1 VEKENVPSLQGKT
14 KLYGIFGYPI
24 GHSLSPLMHNTA
36 FAHYELDAV
45 YLPFAVHPAHLEIAV
60 KSIAALPIHGVNV
73 TIPHKQA
80 VMAWL
85 DDVSPEARLIG
96 AVNTIHLRDGRLHGY
111 NTDGIGFLRSLE
123 EAGSQVDDRTVI
135 LLGAGGAARAI
146 AVQLCLSGIRRL
158 YLANRTPTRA
168 QELAAFLKKNIP
180 HADISVV
187 SMGESSLATHLPYTD
202 IVVNATSIG
211 MHAYDPMILPSTELG
226 PRHLVCDIVY
236 RPLHTPLLRAAQRQG
251 ARTVDGL
258 GMLLHQG
265 AKAFEIWTER
275 AFPIPLIKARLLLA
289 LAEQPT
295 ASSPQHKG

>member
-1 VEKENVPSLQGKT
+1 MPSFSGQT
-14 KLYGIFGYPI
+14 MLYGIFGYPI

-36 FAHYELDAV
+36 FAHHGIDAV
-45 YLPFAVHPAHLEIAV
+45 YLPFSVHPSYLATAV
-60 KSIAALPIHGVNV
+60 KSMTALPIYGVNV

-80 VMAWL
+80 VMAWMDEL
-85 DDVSPEARLIG
+85 SPEARLIG

-111 NTDGIGFLRSLE
+111 NTDGIGFLRALE
-123 EAGSQVDDRTVI
+123 EVGSEVAGRTVM

-168 QELAAFLKKNIP
+168 EDLATYLRQNLP
-180 HADISVV
+180 YADISVLT
-187 SMGESSLATHLPYTD
+187 MGESSLAAHLPHTD

-211 MHAYDPMILPSTELG
+211 MQPHDPMLLPPTELA

-236 RPLHTPLLRAAQRQG
+236 RPLYTPLLRAAQELG
-251 ARTVDGL
+251 AWTVDGL

-265 AKAFEIWTER
+265 AKAFEIWTECT
-275 AFPIPLIKARLLLA
+275 FPIPLVRAQLLQNFT
-289 LAEQPT
+289 EQST
-295 ASSPQHKG
+295 ASSPPRKE

>member
-1 VEKENVPSLQGKT
+1 VVSLHGT
-14 KLYGIFGYPI
+14 TLLYGIFGYPI
-24 GHSLSPLMHNTA
+24 AHSLSPLMHNTA
-36 FAHYELDAV
+36 FAHHGFDAV
-45 YLPFAVHPAHLEIAV
+45 YLPFGVHPAHLEIAV
-60 KSIAALPIHGVNV
+60 KSIAALHIRGVNV

-85 DDVSPEARLIG
+85 DELSPEARLIG

-111 NTDGIGFLRSLE
+111 NTDGMGFLCALE
-123 EAGSQVDDRTVI
+123 EVGSEVAGRTVM

-158 YLANRTPTRA
+158 HLVNRTPTRA
-168 QELAAFLKKNIP
+168 EELARFLKQNVP

-187 SMGESSLATHLPYTD
+187 SMGASSLAAHLPHSD
-202 IVVNATSIG
+202 IVVNATSVG
-211 MHAYDPMILPSTELG
+211 MHPGDPMVLPSTALG

-236 RPLHTPLLRAAQRQG
+236 RPLQTPLLRAAQQQG

-265 AKAFEIWTER
+265 AKAFEIWTEHV
-275 AFPIPLIKARLLLA
+275 FPISLIRARLLEA
-289 LAEQPT
+289 LGEQPI
-295 ASSPQHKG
+295 ASYPPYKE

>member
-1 VEKENVPSLQGKT
+1 MLSLHGQT
-14 KLYGIFGYPI
+14 MLYGIFGYPI

-36 FAHYELDAV
+36 FTHYGLDAV
-45 YLPFAVHPAHLEIAV
+45 YLPFAVPPAHLEMAL
-60 KSIAALPIHGVNV
+60 KSIVALHMGGVNV

-80 VMAWL
+80 VMAWM
-85 DDVSPEARLIG
+85 DDLSPEARLIG

-111 NTDGIGFLRSLE
+111 NTDGIGFLRALGEVGSDV
-123 EAGSQVDDRTVI
+123 AGRTVM

-158 YLANRTPTRA
+158 YLANRTLARA
-168 QELAAFLKKNIP
+168 EDLAAFLQQNVP

-187 SMGESSLATHLPYTD
+187 TLGEASLAAYLPDTD

-211 MHAYDPMILPSTELG
+211 MHPHDPMLLPPHELG

-265 AKAFEIWTER
+265 AKAFEIWTEHT
-275 AFPIPLIKARLLLA
+275 FPLALIRDRLLEA
-289 LAEQPT
+289 VAE
-295 ASSPQHKG
+295 

>member
-1 VEKENVPSLQGKT
+1 MASLYGNT
-14 KLYGIFGYPI
+14 ALYGIFGYPI

-36 FAHYELDAV
+36 FAHHDIDAV
-45 YLPFAVHPAHLEIAV
+45 YLPFAVHPDHIEMAV
-60 KSIAALPIHGVNV
+60 KSITALHICGVNV

-85 DDVSPEARLIG
+85 DELSPEARLIG
-96 AVNTIHLRDGRLHGY
+96 AVNTIHLQDGRLHGH

-123 EAGSQVDDRTVI
+123 EVGSEVAGQTVM

-168 QELAAFLKKNIP
+168 DELAAFLKQNLP
-180 HADISVV
+180 HTDISVV
-187 SMGESSLATHLPYTD
+187 SMGEVSLAAHLPHTD
-202 IVVNATSIG
+202 IVVNATSVG
-211 MHAYDPMILPSTELG
+211 MHPPAPMVLPVTELG
-226 PRHLVCDIVY
+226 PQHLVCDIVY
-236 RPLHTPLLRAAQRQG
+236 RPLHTPLLQAAQRQG

-275 AFPIPLIKARLLLA
+275 TFPMPLIRARLLEA
-289 LAEQPT
+289 LAEQPI
-295 ASSPQHKG
+295 ASSPPSRE